1 MKHQSHKD
9 GSMTRTTFGFS
20 AVAVALLVALP
31 AAFGDT
37 PGRHPAYL
45 HARTDLRRAERL
57 MDWSEFSNVR
67 HDLDDSARHVG
78 QAIHEID
85 AAAAWDRKDLED
97 HPPVDAY
104 PDRAGRF
111 HAIARFLSGA
121 KRDIEHE
128 EDNPAARAWRNR
140 AIEHID
146 KAIAALHHAARDE
159 WRDEWLR

>member
-1 MKHQSHKD
+1 
-9 GSMTRTTFGFS
+9 MTRTTIAFS
-20 AVAVALLVALP
+20 AFAVALWVANP
-31 AAFGDT
+31 ATFADT

-45 HARTDLRRAERL
+45 HARADLRRAEHL
-57 MDWSEFSNVR
+57 MDWPEFRNVR
-67 HDLDDSARHVG
+67 HDLDESARHARE
-78 QAIHEID
+78 AIREID

-97 HPPVDAY
+97 NPRVDTF
-104 PDRAGRF
+104 PDRTGRF
-111 HAIARFLSGA
+111 HAIARFLAGA

>member
-1 MKHQSHKD
+1 
-9 GSMTRTTFGFS
+9 MTRTMIGFS
-20 AVAVALLVALP
+20 AIAVVLLAAAP

-57 MDWSEFSNVR
+57 MDWPEFRNAR
-67 HDLDDSARHVG
+67 HDLDESARHVRE
-78 QAIHEID
+78 AIREID
-85 AAAAWDRKDLED
+85 TAAAWDRKDLED
-97 HPPVDAY
+97 NPPVDTY

-121 KRDIEHE
+121 KRDIERE
-128 EDNPAARAWRNR
+128 EDNLAARAWRNR
-140 AIEHID
+140 AIKHID
-146 KAIAALHHAARDE
+146 EAIAAVHRAARDE